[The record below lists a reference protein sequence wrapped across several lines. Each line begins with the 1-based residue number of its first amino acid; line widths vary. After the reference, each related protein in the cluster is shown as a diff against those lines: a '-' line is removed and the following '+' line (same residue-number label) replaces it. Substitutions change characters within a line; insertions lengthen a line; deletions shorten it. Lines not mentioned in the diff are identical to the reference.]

1 MMNNKLDQ
9 FYTNPIICLK
19 LIKIIKNLF
28 KFSFKQFHFIEPSAG
43 CGNFLDSLNKLK
55 IKNKNIEAYDIE
67 PKEDKRIIQKDYLTT
82 KLKYANNNLIIG
94 NPPFG
99 KRGNKAL
106 AFLNK
111 ALNEADIVCL
121 ILPNIFKRYSIQ
133 SKVNKNAKLIF
144 SINLPEDSFLVNDK
158 AYNVNCVFMIWINEK
173 FKTFLP
179 DLRLKRNMNADLEG
193 FKTYIHNNTKNT
205 LKYFDKEKYQW
216 DFAVVRQGFYDYS
229 EKIYDPK
236 KLYKNRQYM
245 FFVIKNEIMRKYIEE
260 IDFVQLSK
268 NNTSTPGFSKSD
280 VIDKIIELYQNEKFK

>member
-1 MMNNKLDQ
+1 MNNKLDQ
-9 FYTNPIICLK
+9 FYTNPIVCLE
-19 LIKIIKNLF
+19 LVKIIKKLF
-28 KFSFKQFHFIEPSAG
+28 EFSFKEFCFIEPSAG
-43 CGNFLDSLNKLK
+43 CGNFLDALDKLK
-55 IKNKNIEAYDIE
+55 IKDKNIKAYDIE
-67 PKEDKRIIQKDYLTT
+67 PKEDKRIIQRDYLKT
-82 KLKYANNNLIIG
+82 KLEFSKNNLVVG

-99 KRGNKAL
+99 RRGNKAL

-111 ALNEADIVCL
+111 ALNEANIVCF

-133 SKVNKNAKLIF
+133 SKVNQNAKLIF

-158 AYNVNCVFMIWINEK
+158 AYNVGCVFMIWINEK

-179 DLRLKRNMNADLEG
+179 DLRLKRNMNADLNG
-193 FKTYIHNNTKNT
+193 LKTYIHNNTKNT

-280 VIDKIIELYQNEKFK
+280 VIDKIIELYQNDKFK

>member
-1 MMNNKLDQ
+1 MNNKLDQ
-9 FYTNPIICLK
+9 FYTNPIVCLE
-19 LIKIIKNLF
+19 LVKIIKKLF
-28 KFSFKQFHFIEPSAG
+28 EFSFKKFYFIEPSAG
-43 CGNFLDSLNKLK
+43 SGNFLDALNKLK
-55 IKNKNIEAYDIE
+55 IKDKNIKAYDIE
-67 PKEDKRIIQKDYLTT
+67 PKEDKRIIQKDYLKT
-82 KLKYANNNLIIG
+82 KLEFSKNNLVVG

-99 KRGNKAL
+99 KRGDKAL

-111 ALNEADIVCL
+111 ALNEANIVCF

-133 SKVNKNAKLIF
+133 SKVNQNAKLIF

-158 AYNVNCVFMIWINEK
+158 AYNVGCVFMIWINEK

-179 DLRLKRNMNADLEG
+179 DLRLKRNMNADLNG
-193 FKTYIHNNTKNT
+193 LKTYIHNNTKNT

-245 FFVIKNEIMRKYIEE
+245 FFVIKNEIMRKYIEK

>member
-1 MMNNKLDQ
+1 MNNKLDQ
-9 FYTNPIICLK
+9 FYTNPIVCLE
-19 LIKIIKNLF
+19 LVKIIKKLF
-28 KFSFKQFHFIEPSAG
+28 EFSFKEFYFIEPSAG
-43 CGNFLDSLNKLK
+43 CGNFLDALNKLK
-55 IKNKNIEAYDIE
+55 IKDKNIKAYDIE
-67 PKEDKRIIQKDYLTT
+67 PKEDKRIIQKDYLKT
-82 KLKYANNNLIIG
+82 KLEFSKKNLVVG

-99 KRGNKAL
+99 KRGDKAL

-111 ALNEADIVCL
+111 ALNEANIVCF

-133 SKVNKNAKLIF
+133 SKVNQNAKLIF

-158 AYNVNCVFMIWINEK
+158 AYNVGCVFMIWTNEK

-193 FKTYIHNNTKNT
+193 LKTYIHNNTKNT

>member
-1 MMNNKLDQ
+1 MNNKLDQ
-9 FYTNPIICLK
+9 FYTNPIVCLE
-19 LIKIIKNLF
+19 LVKIIKKLF
-28 KFSFKQFHFIEPSAG
+28 EFSFKKFYFIEPSAG
-43 CGNFLDSLNKLK
+43 CGNFLDALNKLK
-55 IKNKNIEAYDIE
+55 IKDKDIKAYDIE
-67 PKEDKRIIQKDYLTT
+67 PKEDKRIIQQDYLNT
-82 KLKYANNNLIIG
+82 KLEFSKNNLVVG

-99 KRGNKAL
+99 KRGDKAL

-111 ALNEADIVCL
+111 ALNEANIVCF

-133 SKVNKNAKLIF
+133 SKVNQNAKLIF

-158 AYNVNCVFMIWINEK
+158 AYNVGCVFMIWINEK

-179 DLRLKRNMNADLEG
+179 DLRLKRNMNADLNG
-193 FKTYIHNNTKNT
+193 LKTYIHNNTKNT

-280 VIDKIIELYQNEKFK
+280 VIDKIIELYQNDKFK